1 MCIPRHMGGD
11 GQSFANAVPPGASE
25 DKAVMLRERTVA
37 ANVAP
42 MKPGRCS
49 LARPVDGVDYAKA
62 VLVEPVRPVF
72 GIIMH
77 PQTCLGGAQKVD
89 MMAQREEFAVQLIAN
104 FAKHIVEVGDI
115 SDGQEVAGNSLGGV
129 ERRHHLFAV
138 ETHGSSRTR
147 PARPF
152 N

>member
-1 MCIPRHMGGD
+1 
-11 GQSFANAVPPGASE
+11 
-25 DKAVMLRERTVA
+25 MLRERTVA

-77 PQTCLGGAQKVD
+77 PQTCLRGAQKVD
-89 MMAQREEFAVQLIAN
+89 MMAQRKEFAVQLIAN